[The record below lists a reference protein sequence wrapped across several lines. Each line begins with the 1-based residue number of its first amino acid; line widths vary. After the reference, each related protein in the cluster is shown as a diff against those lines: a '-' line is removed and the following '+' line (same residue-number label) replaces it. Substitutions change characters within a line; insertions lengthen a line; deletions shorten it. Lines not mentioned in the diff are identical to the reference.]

1 MKEGYRQIT
10 VRFLIELEEIHPFY
24 MTKTRHKAEQ
34 KKTIVFLKLQSI
46 LLLSLGIPT
55 FLLAAFILVAHFYN
69 APITFSMRSWVQVR
83 NLTPVVTVASRVK
96 GELDQVFVSHGQL
109 VQKGEL
115 LGAIQTASIKLDH
128 EETRRNFVDK
138 IVELHCLAS
147 LQSHRSAFKLP
158 YDAQILIDQMMDQ
171 YDGSYKIVQCERELI
186 RNVIV
191 DQALEETIAAL
202 EDQSI
207 LLKNIVKVRGSIN
220 NVTAAGV
227 LNLFDL
233 EEDFEFP
240 FGDDQAALKREYRDQ
255 YFPMLQL
262 AQTQQKLQ
270 EARKNYFLR
279 KLQKEKEL
287 ETAIEQTTQEMRYL
301 DKQLRELNKNL
312 EDNYIYASI
321 SGIVVGAEV
330 SKTGVYFQKNETIFT
345 LQPIENK
352 YQISYLE
359 LLWVQTSQKL
369 VCTGKKIKLD
379 LRLQPIENK
388 YQISI
393 ILDEENSHK
402 FAIGAPTTVSLKNDL
417 EEIGKLDATTVT
429 ILRRP
434 DGKLEAVLDLEGNAK
449 RNSEII
455 LATGYRGQGSQR
467 FPAYITVGH
476 SMGWELIS
484 NIIFPKAAMDS
495 V

>member
-1 MKEGYRQIT
+1 MRKFRSRPRNQRNLPLTRQG
-10 VRFLIELEEIHPFY
+10 LESFI
-24 MTKTRHKAEQ
+24 KAEQ

-352 YQISYLE
+352 YQIS
-359 LLWVQTSQKL
+359 
-369 VCTGKKIKLD
+369 
-379 LRLQPIENK
+379 
-388 YQISI
+388 I